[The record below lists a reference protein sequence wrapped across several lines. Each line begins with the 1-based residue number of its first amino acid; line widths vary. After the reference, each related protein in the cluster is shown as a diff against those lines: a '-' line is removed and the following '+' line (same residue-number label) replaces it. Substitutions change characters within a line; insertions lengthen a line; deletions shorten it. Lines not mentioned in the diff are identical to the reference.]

1 MPPAPET
8 PLVSVVIPTFRRAD
22 LVVRTVQSVLDQ
34 QHANLEVIVS
44 DDASPD
50 DTWARLRTIHDPRL
64 RLHAQPRNV
73 GVWANWT
80 TAIRMARGRFIAFL
94 GDDDLISPNFLRV
107 HIDTFARHPE
117 AGVVFCRTEDRTVDG
132 RVMQVFQPSI
142 RPGTVV
148 DGESILH
155 GLFGGELFFG
165 AGLFRMDPT
174 RTVWEA
180 TEPDGW
186 VADWGM
192 LIRLALIPGFK
203 ATACEGPLY
212 SKLVHK
218 ERLSSRPVQV
228 TEAMVAACERAL
240 PEAVEPAHADLI
252 RSQACNERVTLA
264 RHHASWGDFPAC
276 RRELWACVRRYPGFG
291 VAWRQLIQAYLFRNR
306 LQTSARTQRG
316 LPAQP

>member
-1 MPPAPET
+1 MRPPSES
-8 PLVSVVIPTFRRAD
+8 PLVSVIIPTYRRAD

-34 QHANLEVIVS
+34 QHGDLEVIVS

-50 DTWARLRTIHDPRL
+50 DTVARLQTVRDPRL
-64 RLHAQPRNV
+64 RLHAQPQNV
-73 GVWANWT
+73 GVWTNWT

-94 GDDDLISPNFLRV
+94 GDDDLLSPDFLRV
-107 HIDTFARHPE
+107 HLETFGRHPE
-117 AGVVFCRTEDRTVDG
+117 AGAVFCRMEDCTADG
-132 RVMQVFQPSI
+132 CVRQVFQPGI
-142 RPGTVV
+142 RPGTLG
-148 DGESILH
+148 DGVSILR

-165 AGLFRMDPT
+165 AGLFRMEPT
-174 RTVWEA
+174 RTVWER

-192 LIRLALIPGFK
+192 LMRLALIPGFK
-203 ATACEGPLY
+203 AAACEGPLY
-212 SKLVHK
+212 TKLAHSD
-218 ERLSSRPVQV
+218 RLSTKAVKV

-276 RRELWACVRRYPGFG
+276 RRELWACVRRYPAFG
-291 VAWRQLIQAYLFRNR
+291 IAWRQLIQAYLFTGR
-306 LQTSARTQRG
+306 LQASARTQRG
-316 LPAQP
+316 LPART